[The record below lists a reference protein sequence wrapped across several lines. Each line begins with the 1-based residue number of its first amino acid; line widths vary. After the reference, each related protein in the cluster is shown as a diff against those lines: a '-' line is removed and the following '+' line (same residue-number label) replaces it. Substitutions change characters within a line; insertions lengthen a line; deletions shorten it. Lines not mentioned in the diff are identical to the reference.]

1 MKKTN
6 VVHGVSTAGVN
17 RMNKQKTHSILLLV
31 SVCAGAFLSHFSA
44 GFVNIALTD
53 ISLYFSSSLSLTQW
67 IVNGYLLSIML
78 FLPFMGKVADQY
90 GKKKIHN
97 LGYLIFAVGAGA
109 SALSTSIQ
117 LLIIG
122 RVVQGFGAAMLQA
135 VNMAI
140 VTDAYPEK
148 HRGRALGIIS
158 TSVGFGA
165 LLGPSVG
172 GLLIEAFSWHILF
185 WIIVPFSLSAFV
197 LAQKYIPLDKQFYKS
212 SFDYI
217 GSMLFAVSIVTFV
230 YVLNSIGEGAA
241 TPVLFA
247 ILIISVIVFW
257 GFMHR
262 SRRVDY
268 PFIDPGIFS
277 SLMVRSGGVIL
288 TISYAA
294 TFAAM
299 VSLPFYLRGVLHYS
313 AEYSGL
319 LLMCYPLFL
328 ALFGPIS
335 GSLSDRFGSIKI
347 VFIGLFCLS
356 ISMFTLSL
364 LSQNTTLP
372 ILIVLFCFLGF
383 SMGILTSPNYSIM
396 MFYVPL
402 QYLGM
407 MSSTIALLRN
417 IGMILGTAVSITFM
431 NSWLDHSLEGW
442 MKNPKEGSAE
452 VMTGFHYLFL
462 LLGALTVLAGVYFFR
477 CMWKSAESER
487 KKDDLV

>member
-1 MKKTN
+1 MD
-6 VVHGVSTAGVN
+6 
-17 RMNKQKTHSILLLV
+17 KQKTHSILLLI

-53 ISLYFSSSLSLTQW
+53 ISLYFSSSLALTQW

-78 FLPFMGKVADQY
+78 FLPFMGKLADQY
-90 GKKKIHN
+90 GKRKIHN
-97 LGYLIFAVGAGA
+97 WGYLIFAVGAGV

-117 LLIIG
+117 LLIIC
-122 RVVQGFGAAMLQA
+122 RIVQGFGAAMLQA

-148 HRGRALGIIS
+148 HRGKALGIIS

-185 WIIVPFSLSAFV
+185 WTIVPISLAAFV
-197 LAQKYIPLDKQFYKS
+197 LAQKFIPLDKQFYKS
-212 SFDYI
+212 SFDYL
-217 GSMLFAVSIVTFV
+217 GSMLFGVSIVTFV
-230 YVLNSIGEGAA
+230 YVLNSIGEGVAKPFLFVIMAA
-241 TPVLFA
+241 S
-247 ILIISVIVFW
+247 IIAFL
-257 GFMHR
+257 GFMYR
-262 SRRVDY
+262 SKRVEY
-268 PFIDPGIFS
+268 PFIDPRIFS

-313 AEYSGL
+313 AEHSGL
-319 LLMCYPLFL
+319 LLMCYPLLL
-328 ALFGPIS
+328 ALFGPVS

-347 VFIGLFCLS
+347 VFIGLFFLS
-356 ISMFTLSL
+356 ISMFTLSFL
-364 LSQNTTLP
+364 TEHTTLP
-372 ILIVLFCFLGF
+372 ILIILFCFLGF

-407 MSSTIALLRN
+407 MGSTIALLRN
-417 IGMILGTAVSITFM
+417 IGMVLGTAVSITLM
-431 NSWLDHSLEGW
+431 NSWLDLSLEDW
-442 MKNPKEGSAE
+442 MKNPRADSAQ
-452 VMTGFHYLFL
+452 VMIGFHYLFL
-462 LLGALTVLAGVYFFR
+462 LLGVLTVLAGIYFFK

-487 KKDDLV
+487 KKRNLV